1 MKTPPVL
8 SILYFMIFEVFFHD
22 SPIPGELCCCSLPAH
37 LSKCRMGKNPLFV
50 TLKSGKEVEPSLLSF
65 IYLFSTCEKDLNMRH
80 LKPSIRGNA

>member
-1 MKTPPVL
+1 M
-8 SILYFMIFEVFFHD
+8 ILPFLENSAVALFQPTCQSAEW
-22 SPIPGELCCCSLPAH
+22 E
-37 LSKCRMGKNPLFV
+37 KNPLFV